1 MKIDQG
7 VQLNKIVPDAIHA
20 HAANQLNLIE

>member
-1 MKIDQG
+1 MKINRG
-7 VQLNKIVPDAIHA
+7 VQLNKIVPDAIDA